1 MVAPTFFSRKGGGSS
16 VMKEYEMISLKY
28 NGRACRLYL
37 LFFCAPEDIILSAI
51 RPGST
56 KFEGKYFFNLQA
68 DPIERLTACVLAAKT
83 KLNYSAYQTKFDTK
97 MTRMKWNCTANM
109 IMSVSVTVCHLI
121 LYFPV
126 RAGVINQFDMA
137 SSQKWTTHVLWT
149 FWSLFD
155 IISRSVDLFFY
166 YLYLLLTIYTYKLL
180 KSFPHKASEQQAIF
194 NYWRWVQLFKKN
206 ITNLWGGR

>member
-68 DPIERLTACVLAAKT
+68 DPIEMRLGSKNKT
-83 KLNYSAYQTKFDTK
+83 QLF
-97 MTRMKWNCTANM
+97 
-109 IMSVSVTVCHLI
+109 SVSDQI
-121 LYFPV
+121 
-126 RAGVINQFDMA
+126 
-137 SSQKWTTHVLWT
+137 
-149 FWSLFD
+149 
-155 IISRSVDLFFY
+155 
-166 YLYLLLTIYTYKLL
+166 
-180 KSFPHKASEQQAIF
+180 
-194 NYWRWVQLFKKN
+194 
-206 ITNLWGGR
+206 